1 MAHKDTV
8 KKLYD
13 SFSTGDMDTM
23 MSLMHDDAQVIING
37 MHRFSGTYDKSSLLG
52 TLAQIPVMFDDFKV
66 EVDEIIEEGDSAF
79 AKVKGTAVG
88 MSADFGHFYRFKD
101 GKIIEQWIIDDSQ
114 KNGSCNASD
123 VEKLQPYPLLKVRAS
138 NCCVKFT
145 KGEPLNGRSVECE

>member
-1 MAHKDTV
+1 MTQWRIWGLGKIKEGRYKETV
-8 KKLYD
+8 KKLYE

-23 MSLMHDDAQVIING
+23 MSLLHDDAKVIING

-88 MSADFGHFYRFKD
+88 MSADFGHF
-101 GKIIEQWIIDDSQ
+101 ID
-114 KNGSCNASD
+114 
-123 VEKLQPYPLLKVRAS
+123 LKMGRLSS
-138 NCCVKFT
+138 NDY
-145 KGEPLNGRSVECE
+145 G

>member
-101 GKIIEQWIIDDSQ
+101 GKIIEQWIMDDSQ
-114 KNGSCNASD
+114 KMAHAM
-123 VEKLQPYPLLKVRAS
+123 RAMQRSS
-138 NCCVKFT
+138 NHT
-145 KGEPLNGRSVECE
+145 RS